1 MNPKHLEKIYH
12 PTDNECLEG
21 NIICECGCKTFGIML
36 FGEVLG
42 KQIGIEE
49 YQEKYAQTVKAKCN
63 RCGKEYLLYDFARHG
78 YDGLLCEDGVIVPD
92 EMLKPLT
99 IGEDDS
105 FEIQMQIEV
114 DDEEQFLEEV
124 VNYPPLN
131 NRFSLDDRMSIWSWV
146 VINLT
151 GAKSGRKYSGWV
163 DEELA

>member
-1 MNPKHLEKIYH
+1 MKPKHLEKIYH
-12 PTDNECLEG
+12 PTDTECLEG
-21 NIICECGCKTFGIML
+21 NIICECGCKTFGIKF
-36 FGEVLG
+36 FGEVLEE
-42 KQIGIEE
+42 QIGIKE
-49 YQEKYAQTVKAKCN
+49 YQEKYAQTVKAECSC
-63 RCGKEYLLYDFARHG
+63 CGKEYLLYDFARHG

-151 GAKSGRKYSGWV
+151 GAKSGKKYSDWV

>member
-1 MNPKHLEKIYH
+1 MHWVATLILY
-12 PTDNECLEG
+12 
-21 NIICECGCKTFGIML
+21 
-36 FGEVLG
+36 
-42 KQIGIEE
+42 QIGIKE
-49 YQEKYAQTVKAKCN
+49 YQEKYAQTVKAEYSC
-63 RCGKEYLLYDFARHG
+63 CGKEYLLYDFARHG
-78 YDGLLCEDGVIVPD
+78 YDGLICEDGVIVPD

-124 VNYPPLN
+124 VNYTPLN

-151 GAKSGRKYSGWV
+151 GAKSGKKYSGWV

>member
-21 NIICECGCKTFGIML
+21 NIICECGCKTFGIKF
-36 FGEVLG
+36 FGEVLEE
-42 KQIGIEE
+42 QIGIEK
-49 YQEKYAQTVKAKCN
+49 YQEKYAQTVKAECSC
-63 RCGKEYLLYDFARHG
+63 CGKEYLLYDFARHG
-78 YDGLLCEDGVIVPD
+78 YDGLICEDGAIVPD
-92 EMLKPLT
+92 EMLKPLA

-124 VNYPPLN
+124 VNYTPLN

-151 GAKSGRKYSGWV
+151 GAKSGKKYSDWV